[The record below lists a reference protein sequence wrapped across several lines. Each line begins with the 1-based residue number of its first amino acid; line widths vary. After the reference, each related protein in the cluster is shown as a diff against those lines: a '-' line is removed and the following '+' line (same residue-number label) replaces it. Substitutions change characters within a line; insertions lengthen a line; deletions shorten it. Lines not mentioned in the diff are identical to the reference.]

1 MFYLGRRG
9 LGRKF
14 TIIADVW
21 RGVSTEFCKGKK
33 IILVGI
39 VSQDQHKYVT
49 AHDLIR
55 EAKNRNQGQW
65 STKLTGDLQVTRR
78 GSKCFSE

>member
-21 RGVSTEFCKGKK
+21 RGVSTDFFVKTKK

-49 AHDLIR
+49 EQDLIR
-55 EAKNRNQGQW
+55 EAKNRSQ
-65 STKLTGDLQVTRR
+65 R
-78 GSKCFSE
+78 